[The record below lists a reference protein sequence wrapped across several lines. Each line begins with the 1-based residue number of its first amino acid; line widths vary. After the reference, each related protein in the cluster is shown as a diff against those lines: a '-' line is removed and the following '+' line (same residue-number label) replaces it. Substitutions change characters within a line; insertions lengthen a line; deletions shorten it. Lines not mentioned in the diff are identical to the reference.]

1 MKVQASLAIGPRRVT
16 EDVKAN
22 QVNVLVSQAR
32 RALEMSQE
40 KGVRRKLMRDVVV
53 AGVVAPSEV
62 LRRVVAVRLLD
73 MLRMIWPWV

>member
-1 MKVQASLAIGPRRVT
+1 MKVQVSLAIGPRRVT

-53 AGVVAPSEV
+53 AGVVALSEV

>member
-53 AGVVAPSEV
+53 APSEV